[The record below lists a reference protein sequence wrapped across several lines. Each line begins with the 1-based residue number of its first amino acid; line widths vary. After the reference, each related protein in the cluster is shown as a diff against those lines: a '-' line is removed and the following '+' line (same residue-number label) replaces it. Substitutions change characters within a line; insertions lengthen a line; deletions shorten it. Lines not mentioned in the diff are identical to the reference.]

1 PALCSTQV
9 DVHGAPLDAIDHS
22 ICELALTASQL
33 AQRPVALQVAQ
44 VTHHGGAGGLG
55 GKPLEVVNWQV
66 TLGHASVGLALP
78 EHGVPPAGLGC
89 GRAGGV
95 AGGLEG
101 PPVGGRQRLLDGA
114 PEVLERHPDFCA
126 ELLQRGQR
134 GLRRL
139 RLAACLSHRYRDATR
154 RPAMMSVHLRLVTS
168 SFRPRIKT
176 PASSTEA
183 SWPSSATSVSP
194 ER

>member
-1 PALCSTQV
+1 
-9 DVHGAPLDAIDHS
+9 
-22 ICELALTASQL
+22 
-33 AQRPVALQVAQ
+33 QVAQ
-44 VTHHGGAGGLG
+44 VTHHGGAGRLG
-55 GKPLEVVNWQV
+55 GKSLEVVNWQG
-66 TLGHASVGLALP
+66 TFGHASVGLTLP
-78 EHGVPPAGLGC
+78 EQDVPLACLGYELD
-89 GRAGGV
+89 RDV
-95 AGGLEG
+95 AGGLAG
-101 PPVGGRQRLLDGA
+101 PPVGGPPGPPDGA
-114 PEVLERHPDFCA
+114 PAGPPRHPDFCA

-139 RLAACLSHRYRDATR
+139 RLAACLSHRYSDATR